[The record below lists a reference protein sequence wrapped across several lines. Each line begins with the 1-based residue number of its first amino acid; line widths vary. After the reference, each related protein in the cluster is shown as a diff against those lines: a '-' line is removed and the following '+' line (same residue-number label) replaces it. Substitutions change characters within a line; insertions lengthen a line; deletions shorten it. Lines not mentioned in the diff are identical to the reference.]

1 MILLLLFTISH
12 FRGLK
17 SMEANEI
24 NFKIKKRN
32 TGSQSLQLLYVTT
45 ENFLDLVK
53 IVNLK

>member
-1 MILLLLFTISH
+1 
-12 FRGLK
+12 
-17 SMEANEI
+17 MEANEI